1 MKKVSLLASVLLLS
15 GCSINIID
23 MTEKPTEQIYD
34 LSDPEGDGIITA
46 RDNCLD
52 TISGAAVGNDGCGT
66 DIIEKIRV
74 KLLVNFDNNSS
85 IVDAKYYP
93 EIEKLAGLMKE
104 YKSVNVSIEGH
115 TSIVGTAEHNKEL
128 SLNRAKAVKSILVR
142 QYGVDDSRINAI
154 GFGFD
159 QPLFEGNDDYVNA
172 QNRRIVAEIVGGK
185 EIVDMKWNIYSVDQ
199 REQ

>member
-66 DIIEKIRV
+66 DIVEKIRV

-142 QYGVDDSRINAI
+142 QYGIDDSRVNAK

-159 QPLFEGNDDYVNA
+159 QLLFEGNDDNVNA
-172 QNRRIVAEIVGGK
+172 QNRRIVAEIIGGK

>member
-15 GCSINIID
+15 ACSHQVID
-23 MTEKPTEQIYD
+23 VSEKPTTQLYD

-52 TISGAAVGNDGCGT
+52 TIAGAAVGNNGCGT
-66 DIIEKIRV
+66 DLIEKIRV
-74 KLLVNFDNNSS
+74 KLLVNFENNSS
-85 IVDAKYYP
+85 VVDDKYYP

-104 YKSVNVSIEGH
+104 YKSVSVSIEGH
-115 TSIVGTAEHNKEL
+115 TSIVGSAQHNKAL
-128 SLNRAKAVKSILVR
+128 SLSRAEAVKSILVR
-142 QYGVDDSRINAI
+142 QYGIESSRVNAI
-154 GFGFD
+154 GFGFE
-159 QPLFEGNDDYVNA
+159 QLLFEGNDDYVNA

>member
-1 MKKVSLLASVLLLS
+1 
-15 GCSINIID
+15 

>member
-1 MKKVSLLASVLLLS
+1 MKKVSLLASILLLS

-66 DIIEKIRV
+66 DIVEKIRV

-142 QYGVDDSRINAI
+142 QYGIDDSRVNAK

-159 QPLFEGNDDYVNA
+159 QLLFEGNDDNVNA

>member
-15 GCSINIID
+15 ACSHQVID
-23 MTEKPTEQIYD
+23 VSETPTTQLYD
-34 LSDPEGDGIITA
+34 LSDPEGDGVITA

-52 TISGAAVGNDGCGT
+52 TIAGAAVDNNGCGT
-66 DIIEKIRV
+66 DLIEKIRV
-74 KLLVNFDNNSS
+74 KLLVNFENNSS
-85 IVDAKYYP
+85 VVDNKYYP

-115 TSIVGTAEHNKEL
+115 TSIVGSAQHNKAL
-128 SLNRAKAVKSILVR
+128 SLSRAEAVKSILVR
-142 QYGVDDSRINAI
+142 QYGIDSSRVNAL

-159 QPLFEGNDDYVNA
+159 QLLFEGNDDYVNA

>member
-66 DIIEKIRV
+66 DIVEKIRV

-142 QYGVDDSRINAI
+142 QYGIDDSRVNAK

-159 QPLFEGNDDYVNA
+159 QLLFDGNDDNVNA
-172 QNRRIVAEIVGGK
+172 QNRRIVAEIIGGK

>member
-1 MKKVSLLASVLLLS
+1 MKKISLLASVLLLS
-15 GCSINIID
+15 GCSLNIIE
-23 MTEKPTEQIYD
+23 MAEEPTQQKYD

-52 TISGAAVGNDGCGT
+52 TIPGAAVDNNGCGT

-85 IVDAKYYP
+85 VVDVKYYP
-93 EIEKLAGLMKE
+93 EIQKLADLMKE

-115 TSIVGTAEHNKEL
+115 TSIVGTAEHNKAL
-128 SLNRAKAVKSILVR
+128 SLSRAEAVKSILVR
-142 QYGVDDSRINAI
+142 QYGIDSSRVNAL

-159 QPLFEGNDDYVNA
+159 QLLFEGNDDYVNA
-172 QNRRIVAEIVGGK
+172 QNRRIVAEIVGGQ